1 LPHGHA
7 LREGALGEAL
17 PRPLLAHLV
26 SPPALFS
33 QHVWHMVIY
42 GYNMDYDVMRE
53 SFFLIIQEKNTKRK
67 KTQKEKKH
75 KKKKT
80 QKEKN
85 TKRKNTKRKKHKKIE
100 CFSIH
105 HIP

>member
-1 LPHGHA
+1 
-7 LREGALGEAL
+7 
-17 PRPLLAHLV
+17 
-26 SPPALFS
+26 
-33 QHVWHMVIY
+33 MVIY

-67 KTQKEKKH
+67 KTQKEKNTKRKKH

-85 TKRKNTKRKKHKKIE
+85 TKRKKHKKKLNVFPPTIY
-100 CFSIH
+100 
-105 HIP
+105 PN